1 MVPLSPHSVRAGTWT
16 GFGPWPTRVTH
27 GDELTFV
34 HSKNS
39 APTNSTGEK
48 EHVYEIN
55 GKRGCP
61 DQRRRYCTCVFRDR
75 RAIDERGKETA
86 FTAVTEE
93 WKNQSGAHF
102 NQRVTQ
108 RPCRP
113 IPSLPDD
120 SARAYPKR
128 AEGST

>member
-1 MVPLSPHSVRAGTWT
+1 MDRILTLA
-16 GFGPWPTRVTH
+16 RVTH

-34 HSKNS
+34 HSRNS

-75 RAIDERGKETA
+75 RAIDERGKE
-86 FTAVTEE
+86 
-93 WKNQSGAHF
+93 GG
-102 NQRVTQ
+102 
-108 RPCRP
+108 
-113 IPSLPDD
+113 D
-120 SARAYPKR
+120 SCAQGEMLRK
-128 AEGST
+128 